1 MTLPETR
8 RGFPTYRSVSG
19 AEPARVA
26 ARKVSSRGFGI
37 SYDDVG
43 EGPTIVLISGFSQS
57 GGDWWELG
65 YVDRLVALGR
75 RVLVVDPLGHG
86 GSDRPHQPN
95 AYKWPDVALD
105 ILATMDAAGVARAT
119 LWGFSRGAALAASA
133 TIETPARVVGLV
145 LGAGGDLSVTPP
157 VALSPPIETLLVG
170 DWAAYFATPEGSIY
184 ADTTR
189 RYHER
194 VNDPR
199 AFGAALAGRRQFPYD
214 IDLGR
219 VSVPSLVYSGSE
231 DDPDRNG
238 RTAQAL
244 GVDFYELPGLDHR
257 TGLSA
262 TDRVMA
268 VVEPFLVALPAL
280 SVEGGAVDRSPGQA
294 QLR

>member
-1 MTLPETR
+1 MTLPEAR

-26 ARKVSSRGFGI
+26 ARKVASRGFEI

-75 RVLVVDPLGHG
+75 HVLVVDPLGHG
-86 GSDRPHQPN
+86 GSARPHEPD

-105 ILATMDAAGVARAT
+105 IVEAMDAAGVARAT
-119 LWGFSRGAALAASA
+119 LWGFSRGASLAASV

-145 LGAGGDLSVTPP
+145 LGAGGDLSDTPP
-157 VALSPPIETLLVG
+157 VGLSPPIEALLAG
-170 DWAAYFATPEGSIY
+170 DWAAFFATPGGSIY
-184 ADTTR
+184 ADATR

-199 AFGAALAGRRQFPYD
+199 AFGAALAGRRLFPYD

-219 VSVPSLVYSGSE
+219 VSVPSLVYCGSE
-231 DDPDRNG
+231 DEPDRDR

-244 GVDFYELPGLDHR
+244 RAEFHELPGLDHR

-262 TDRVMA
+262 TNRVMA
-268 VVEPFLVALPAL
+268 VVDPFLAALP
-280 SVEGGAVDRSPGQA
+280 SP
-294 QLR
+294 

>member
-1 MTLPETR
+1 MTLAEGR

-86 GSDRPHQPN
+86 GSDRPHQPD

-105 ILATMDAAGVARAT
+105 ILATMEAAGVARAT

-145 LGAGGDLSVTPP
+145 LGAGGDLSDTPP
-157 VALSPPIETLLVG
+157 VALSPPIETLLAG
-170 DWAAYFATPEGSIY
+170 DWAAFFATPGGAIY
-184 ADTTR
+184 ADATR

-199 AFGAALAGRRQFPYD
+199 AFGAALAGRRLFPYD

-219 VSVPSLVYSGSE
+219 VSVPSLVYTGSE
-231 DDPDRNG
+231 DEPDRDR

-244 GVDFYELPGLDHR
+244 RVEFHELPGLDHR

-268 VVEPFLVALPAL
+268 VVEPFLMVLPAL
-280 SVEGGAVDRSPGQA
+280 SVKGGAVDRSPGQA